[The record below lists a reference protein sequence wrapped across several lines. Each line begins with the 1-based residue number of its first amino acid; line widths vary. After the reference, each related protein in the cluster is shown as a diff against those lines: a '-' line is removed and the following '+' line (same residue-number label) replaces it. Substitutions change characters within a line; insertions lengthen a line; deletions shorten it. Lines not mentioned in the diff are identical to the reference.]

1 MAREK
6 SECGDKVG
14 KGKKKEKKRELSN
27 GVRKKK
33 MQKMKN
39 KKGMVNKMS

>member
-14 KGKKKEKKRELSN
+14 KGKKKKRELSN

-33 MQKMKN
+33 MQKKMKN

>member
-14 KGKKKEKKRELSN
+14 KGKKKKKRIVEWSA
-27 GVRKKK
+27 KKENAEEDEK
-33 MQKMKN
+33 QKRHGK
-39 KKGMVNKMS
+39 